1 MINNRDCFFYKKSD
15 FINRL
20 QDLSPDSVCY
30 IADTQQ
36 IYTHGRYFECNVTQD
51 IVEQL
56 IQNHGYLTAADLPV
70 LTGGASPTPDEYVT
84 GVSVGGHNINVQKGK
99 LSEINVGS
107 ASKLETP
114 RKIELSG
121 DLSGSIMFDGSQ
133 DVNIETIV
141 HNSTTADRLTTPR
154 TISLSSQA
162 TGQVS
167 FDGSGNVDIPVTVN
181 ELDSK
186 NANNRDLNSLVTLNG
201 YGGNLFY
208 GIGGNTS
215 TNKPS
220 GIDWFGLLTF
230 KSASGNYTTQILGSN
245 NRLYSR
251 SNADTS
257 LGSWNTI
264 AYLTDNVASATK
276 LQNTRTFTISDGTN
290 SGTASNFD
298 GTGNVTLRLPGTIN
312 ANIIGNVTGDIVG
325 DITGDLHGNAD
336 TATKLQ
342 TGRNIN
348 GTLFDGT
355 QNITTAQWG
364 TARNLTIGN
373 STKSVNGS
381 ANVSWTLSEIGAV
394 NKAGDTITGTLNMQA
409 GINLAE
415 ADGESWHLHGIF
427 ATNDW
432 WDIAGYSTAKDDGY
446 LDIRTGD
453 NGDEGIRVSQWD
465 SSKLVREAWLLNSH
479 GNTIFPGIVVAPTF
493 SGALSGNAS
502 TASRLATARTISLTG
517 DASGSASFD
526 GSANISIPVTI
537 ANDSHTH
544 ATSASSNATTNL
556 TITAGGTTATVADLY
571 ATYADQL
578 RTARTISLTGDVTGS
593 TSFNGTGNVSIAAT
607 VANNSH
613 THTFANISDKPLSRG
628 WSQNNNNN
636 ITTAQFLDLLKDA
649 GAFKYGWFH
658 ARGLWSYA
666 VTSNITDTGYGIL
679 DLAGCA
685 ITVWGSSKNNCTVLV
700 IPPLNSAVSSS
711 VELGT
716 IYLYINN
723 GEDYLSGW
731 RKIARFEDIDWNNI
745 TNKPSS
751 FTPSSHTHPLSQIS
765 NLNANWDS
773 LLVNAPSAYL
783 TRWPSISEVTGK
795 QNFVLKLNGGTTE
808 GTNQFTYNGTAA
820 KTLSITPSSIGAAT
834 SSHSH
839 SYLPL
844 SGGTLTGKLNITY
857 GVNGSMFDVK
867 NTSDGEVYF
876 SMYSGDTWVASVTGN
891 HPQYGAAI
899 YNGINKRYL
908 GITASGIPHYQGNA
922 LLHAGNYTSYT
933 VTKTGSGA
941 SGTWPISI
949 SGTSVR
955 TDVLNDNPT
964 EQASNMVQYVTGQYT
979 GIAGNTEVNGKWGA
993 PEDSQDSF
1001 DNGFQNIQILRLGWS
1016 NSYYTDLYTGPN
1028 NAVGKYGL
1036 QWRQIVN
1043 NAATNWRILLDSSNY
1058 TSYTVTKTGSGA
1070 SGTWGINISGK
1081 AANADTLNNEV
1092 IQYVSA
1098 SRGIPYRFSI
1108 NRQGQYRTY
1117 IKLGTLPLPADVGSG
1132 ESKVIFFVYGG
1143 MNFGDREESVHVGTV
1158 STRGSV
1164 KASLRNIIGKREL
1177 QIGCVTTDSNVEVW
1191 LHHTNNY
1198 LGTTT
1203 IDVVASSQF
1212 SYTMQPTSSAPANVT
1227 WLNSEQVV
1235 TTSDLAAVA
1244 TSGNYNDLINKPN
1257 IPEGTEVDTAL
1268 SSTSVNPVQNK
1279 VITSAL
1285 NGKASTNHTHSQYL
1299 TSSSLSGYATQS
1311 WVKGQG
1317 YLTTPYTLPT
1327 ASSSVKGGITLGYSS
1342 TGKNY
1347 AVALDG
1353 NGRAYVN
1360 VPWTDNNTT
1369 YSPATASVYGLVKI
1383 GFQESGKNYPVE
1395 LNSSGQMYVN
1405 VPWTDTNTT
1414 YGVATTSSNGL
1425 MSAAMV
1431 TKLNGI
1437 ATGANNYT
1445 HPSYTA
1451 RSSGLYKITIDSL
1464 GHVSSA
1470 TAVSKNDIVALGIP
1484 ASDTNTHYTTHL
1496 YAGTSSGSTN
1506 ASTSNG
1512 GTHLILTDDSTV
1524 RNRVKL
1530 TGSGATSVSSDASGN
1545 ITISSTNTTYG
1556 PATTSSAG
1564 LMSAADKAKLDG
1576 IQASADAVSISRNLT
1591 SGTQIA
1597 SITINGSSTAL
1608 YAPAASTSTDT
1619 KNTTGTSNSTSK
1631 LYLAGGTTQS
1641 SAGVQTYSNV
1651 NVYTQSGQLYATR
1664 MNATNGFYET
1674 SDARLKDFKD
1684 DIKALDVVSEIP
1696 TKYFTWKSDESK
1708 TEHIGTSAQ
1717 EIQKLYP
1724 DLVTENEDGVLSVD
1738 YARLSIIALAA
1749 IKELKAQIDEL
1760 KSKN

>member
-56 IQNHGYLTAADLPV
+56 IQNHGYLTPADLPV

-167 FDGSGNVDIPVTVN
+167 FDGSGNVDIPVTIN

-215 TNKPS
+215 TNRPS
-220 GIDWFGLLTF
+220 GVDWFGLFSF

-298 GTGNVTLRLPGTIN
+298 GTGNVTLRLPRTIN

-355 QNITTAQWG
+355 KNIITAQWG

-394 NKAGDTITGTLNMQA
+394 NKAGDTMTGTLNMQA

-415 ADGESWHLHGIF
+415 ADGESWHLRGIF

-613 THTFANISDKPLSRG
+613 THTFANISDKPLSGG

-636 ITTAQFLDLLKDA
+636 ITTAQFLDLLEDA

-666 VTSNITDTGYGIL
+666 VTSNITDTGYGTL

-716 IYLYINN
+716 IYIYVNN

-731 RKIARFEDIDWNNI
+731 RKIARFEDINWNNI

-765 NLNANWDS
+765 NLNAGWDS
-773 LLVNAPSAYL
+773 LLANAPSAYL

-795 QNFVLKLNGGTTE
+795 QNLVIRLNGGTTE
-808 GTNQFTYNGTAA
+808 GTNQFTYNGTTA
-820 KTLSITPSSIGAAT
+820 KTLSITPSSIGAAA

-844 SGGTLTGKLNITY
+844 SGGT
-857 GVNGSMFDVK
+857 M
-867 NTSDGEVYF
+867 
-876 SMYSGDTWVASVTGN
+876 TGN
-891 HPQYGAAI
+891 IVFSGATNATSSIKMSTETSNYRVGVQWESKNEGKKLGEIGYWNTEQRI
-899 YNGINKRYL
+899 YL
-908 GITASGIPHYQGNA
+908 NA
-922 LLHAGNYTSYT
+922 LADEVSEIWTDTVGKYSLVVGKNLLTYNTHPLLHSANYTNYT
-933 VTKTGSGA
+933 VTKTGGGA

-949 SGTSVR
+949 SGNAASANSATISNRATYLTS
-955 TDVLNDNPT
+955 T
-964 EQASNMVQYVTGQYT
+964 YT
-979 GIAGNTEVNGKWGA
+979 GSGGLQPPSYFNGMGLKVNMMNKPVSYCDVIVVNGYGGQGSDVPYINALAFQKTANAHGEVYHARGDYNGDAWGTWWKFLD
-993 PEDSQDSF
+993 EY
-1001 DNGFQNIQILRLGWS
+1001 N
-1016 NSYYTDLYTGPN
+1016 YTG
-1028 NAVGKYGL
+1028 
-1036 QWRQIVN
+1036 
-1043 NAATNWRILLDSSNY
+1043 
-1058 TSYTVTKTGSGA
+1058 YTVTKTGGGA
-1070 SGTWGINISGK
+1070 SGTWNINISGT
-1081 AANADTLNNEV
+1081 AASANSVAWNNVSGKPSSFTPSSHTHSISQVTGRGKLTFTGAATGTYDGSGNLTINIPTGGGEADSVAWNNITGKPSTFTPAAHTHGSDDVTALTGYSEGSSTTTL
-1092 IQYVSA
+1092 SA
-1098 SRGIPYRFSI
+1098 SMSL
-1108 NRQGQYRTY
+1108 NAA
-1117 IKLGTLPLPADVGSG
+1117 L
-1132 ESKVIFFVYGG
+1132 
-1143 MNFGDREESVHVGTV
+1143 
-1158 STRGSV
+1158 
-1164 KASLRNIIGKREL
+1164 ASLQN
-1177 QIGCVTTDSNVEVW
+1177 QIQTKQVAGSYASAS
-1191 LHHTNNY
+1191 HTH
-1198 LGTTT
+1198 T
-1203 IDVVASSQF
+1203 AS
-1212 SYTMQPTSSAPANVT
+1212 
-1227 WLNSEQVV
+1227 QV
-1235 TTSDLAAVA
+1235 SGLARVA
-1244 TSGNYNDLINKPN
+1244 TTGSYNDLTNKPT
-1257 IPEGTEVDTAL
+1257 IP
-1268 SSTSVNPVQNK
+1268 SIPSISISTSGSGNVVTGISATGHT
-1279 VITSAL
+1279 IT
-1285 NGKASTNHTHSQYL
+1285 
-1299 TSSSLSGYATQS
+1299 
-1311 WVKGQG
+1311 
-1317 YLTTPYTLPT
+1317 
-1327 ASSSVKGGITLGYSS
+1327 
-1342 TGKNY
+1342 
-1347 AVALDG
+1347 
-1353 NGRAYVN
+1353 
-1360 VPWTDNNTT
+1360 
-1369 YSPATASVYGLVKI
+1369 
-1383 GFQESGKNYPVE
+1383 
-1395 LNSSGQMYVN
+1395 
-1405 VPWTDTNTT
+1405 
-1414 YGVATTSSNGL
+1414 
-1425 MSAAMV
+1425 V
-1431 TKLNGI
+1431 TKG
-1437 ATGANNYT
+1437 
-1445 HPSYTA
+1445 
-1451 RSSGLYKITIDSL
+1451 
-1464 GHVSSA
+1464 
-1470 TAVSKNDIVALGIP
+1470 
-1484 ASDTNTHYTTHL
+1484 
-1496 YAGTSSGSTN
+1496 
-1506 ASTSNG
+1506 
-1512 GTHLILTDDSTV
+1512 
-1524 RNRVKL
+1524 
-1530 TGSGATSVSSDASGN
+1530 
-1545 ITISSTNTTYG
+1545 TISS
-1556 PATTSSAG
+1556 
-1564 LMSAADKAKLDG
+1564 
-1576 IQASADAVSISRNLT
+1576 V
-1591 SGTQIA
+1591 
-1597 SITINGSSTAL
+1597 
-1608 YAPAASTSTDT
+1608 DT
-1619 KNTTGTSNSTSK
+1619 KNTTGTSNSNNK
-1631 LYLAGGTTQS
+1631 LYLVGGISQS
-1641 SAGVQTYSNV
+1641 NTGIVTYSNSL
-1651 NVYTQSGQLYATR
+1651 VYTQSGQLYASQ
-1664 MNATNGFYET
+1664 MNATNGFFET
-1674 SDARLKDFKD
+1674 SDARLKDFKENV
-1684 DIKALDVVSEIP
+1684 KALDTVDQIP
-1696 TKYFTWKSDESK
+1696 TKYFTWKEDESK
-1708 TEHIGTSAQ
+1708 ESQIGTSAQ
-1717 EIQKLYP
+1717 EVEKLYP
-1724 DLVTENEDGVLSVD
+1724 ELVFKTEDNTLTVD
-1738 YARLSIIALAA
+1738 YAKLSIIALAA
-1749 IKELKAQIDEL
+1749 IKELKAEIQSLKEEIKQL
-1760 KSKN
+1760 KSK

>member
-20 QDLSPDSVCY
+20 QDLSSDSVCY

-56 IQNHGYLTAADLPV
+56 IQNHGYLTPADLPV

-121 DLSGSIMFDGSQ
+121 DLSGSTMFDGSQ

-257 LGSWNTI
+257 LGSWNTV

-298 GTGNVTLRLPGTIN
+298 GTGNVTLRLPRTIN
-312 ANIIGNVTGDIVG
+312 ADIVGNVTGDIVG

-355 QNITTAQWG
+355 KNITTAQWG

-394 NKAGDTITGTLNMQA
+394 NKAGDTMTGTLNMRA

-415 ADGESWHLHGIF
+415 ADGESWHLHGTF

-465 SSKLVREAWLLNSH
+465 SSKVVREAWLLNSH
-479 GNTIFPGIVVAPTF
+479 GNTIFPGTVAAPTF

-502 TASRLATARTISLTG
+502 TASKLATARTISLTG

-613 THTFANISDKPLSRG
+613 THTFANITDKPISG
-628 WSQNNNNN
+628 AWSQDNNNN
-636 ITTAQFLDLLKDA
+636 ITTAQFLDLLEDA

-658 ARGLWSYA
+658 AKGLWSYA
-666 VTSNITDTGYGIL
+666 NTSNITDTGYGTL

-685 ITVWGSSKNNCTVLV
+685 ITVWGTSRTKCTVLV
-700 IPPLNSAVSSS
+700 IPPLNSSVSPS

-716 IYLYINN
+716 IYIYVNN
-723 GEDYLSGW
+723 GEGYSSGW

-765 NLNANWDS
+765 NLNGGWDS

-795 QNFVLKLNGGTTE
+795 QNLVLKLNGGTTE
-808 GTNQFTYNGTAA
+808 GTNQFTYNGTVA
-820 KTLSITPSSIGAAT
+820 KSVNITPSGIGAAAA
-834 SSHSH
+834 SHSH
-839 SYLPL
+839 SNYVQ
-844 SGGTLTGKLNITY
+844 K
-857 GVNGSMFDVK
+857 
-867 NTSDGEVYF
+867 
-876 SMYSGDTWVASVTGN
+876 SGDTMTGPLTISTSGCPLYIQGGSSVESYLKVKLGETDKSAFGYNSSLGTFLYSYTYGGYLSLTDSGLARIYKGSSLVGTLWHSGNDGSGSGLDADLLDGYQASSFLRNRTAGN
-891 HPQYGAAI
+891 I
-899 YNGINKRYL
+899 DFNT
-908 GITASGIPHYQGNA
+908 ITESGIYRMSYTISNGATNGPSNNEWGQMLVLHGSGDTIAQLSIGYSSESSIKYRSGNPTDVGGSGSWNSWKTV
-922 LLHAGNYTSYT
+922 LDSGNYT
-933 VTKTGSGA
+933 
-941 SGTWPISI
+941 
-949 SGTSVR
+949 
-955 TDVLNDNPT
+955 D
-964 EQASNMVQYVTGQYT
+964 
-979 GIAGNTEVNGKWGA
+979 
-993 PEDSQDSF
+993 
-1001 DNGFQNIQILRLGWS
+1001 
-1016 NSYYTDLYTGPN
+1016 
-1028 NAVGKYGL
+1028 
-1036 QWRQIVN
+1036 
-1043 NAATNWRILLDSSNY
+1043 
-1058 TSYTVTKTGSGA
+1058 YTVTKTGSGA

-1092 IQYVSA
+1092 IQYVGA

-1108 NRQGQYRTY
+1108 NRQGQYHTY
-1117 IKLGTLPLPADVGSG
+1117 IKLGTLPLPADIGSS

-1143 MNFGDREESVHVGTV
+1143 INFGDREESVHIGTV

-1191 LHHTNNY
+1191 LHHTNSY

-1268 SSTSVNPVQNK
+1268 STTSVNPVQNK

-1285 NGKASTNHTHSQYL
+1285 NGKANTSHTHSQYL

-1347 AVALDG
+1347 AVALDS

-1437 ATGANNYT
+1437 ANGANNYT

-1451 RSSGLYKITIDSL
+1451 RSSGLYKIAVDSL

-1530 TGSGATSVSSDASGN
+1530 TGSGATRVSSDASGN

-1564 LMSAADKAKLDG
+1564 LMSAADKAKLDE
-1576 IQASADAVSISRNLT
+1576 IQASADTVSISRNLT

-1597 SITINGSSTAL
+1597 SITINGSNTAL
-1608 YAPAASTSTDT
+1608 YAPTNTDT
-1619 KNTTGTSNSTSK
+1619 KNTAGSTNTSSK
-1631 LYLAGGTTQS
+1631 LFLIGATSQAAS
-1641 SAGVQTYSNV
+1641 PVTYSNIS
-1651 NVYTQSGQLYATR
+1651 VYTISGALYASKMYT
-1664 MNATNGFYET
+1664 TDGFYET
-1674 SDARLKDFKD
+1674 SDARLKNFKD

-1696 TKYFTWKSDESK
+1696 TKYFTWKKEYIDKNSDPK
-1708 TEHIGTSAQ
+1708 LHIGTSAQ

-1724 DLVTENEDGVLSVD
+1724 DLVTENEEGELSVD

-1749 IKELKAQIDEL
+1749 IKELKKEIDEL
-1760 KSKN
+1760 KSKIN

>member
-56 IQNHGYLTAADLPV
+56 IQNHGYLTPADLPV

-121 DLSGSIMFDGSQ
+121 DLSGSTMFDGSQ

-257 LGSWNTI
+257 LGSWNTV

-298 GTGNVTLRLPGTIN
+298 GTGNVTLRLPRTIN
-312 ANIIGNVTGDIVG
+312 ADIVGNVTGDIVG

-355 QNITTAQWG
+355 RNITTAQWG

-394 NKAGDTITGTLNMQA
+394 NKAGDTMTGALNMQA
-409 GINLAE
+409 GITLLE
-415 ADGESWHLHGIF
+415 ADGESTHLHGIF
-427 ATNDW
+427 AANDW
-432 WDIAGYSTAKDDGY
+432 WDIAGYATTTDGGY

-453 NGDEGIRVSQWD
+453 NGNEPIYISQIG
-465 SSKLVREAWLLNSH
+465 SSGNAVHRATILDGS
-479 GNTIFPGIVVAPTF
+479 GNTQFPGTVTAPTF

-502 TASRLATARTISLTG
+502 TASKLATARTISLTG

-613 THTFANISDKPLSRG
+613 THTFANITDKPISG
-628 WSQNNNNN
+628 AWSQDNNNN
-636 ITTAQFLDLLKDA
+636 ITTAQFLDLLEDA

-658 ARGLWSYA
+658 AKGLWSYA
-666 VTSNITDTGYGIL
+666 NTSNITDTGYGTL

-685 ITVWGSSKNNCTVLV
+685 ITVWGTSRTKCTILV
-700 IPPLNSAVSSS
+700 IPPLNSSVSPS

-716 IYLYINN
+716 IYIYVNN
-723 GEDYLSGW
+723 GESYSSGW

-765 NLNANWDS
+765 NLNGGWDS

-795 QNFVLKLNGGTTE
+795 QNFILKLNGGTTE
-808 GTNQFTYNGTAA
+808 GTNQFTYNGTVAKSVNITPSGIGAAAASHSHPLSGISDLNANWDAILKAAPSVYVTRHPTISEVTNKQNLVIKLNGGTTEGTNQFTYNGTTA
-820 KTLSITPSSIGAAT
+820 KTLNITPSSIGAAA
-834 SSHSH
+834 SSHTHTISQI
-839 SYLPL
+839 
-844 SGGTLTGKLNITY
+844 SGLQAELNSKLESVSLADL
-857 GVNGSMFDVK
+857 GV
-867 NTSDGEVYF
+867 TA
-876 SMYSGDTWVASVTGN
+876 T
-891 HPQYGAAI
+891 AAE
-899 YNGINKRYL
+899 INKLDGLATTAAEL
-908 GITASGIPHYQGNA
+908 GYVHGVTSNIQTQLNSKANASA
-922 LLHAGNYTSYT
+922 LSAYAL
-933 VTKTGSGA
+933 KDGSNA

-949 SGTSVR
+949 SGNAASATTASKLGSYTANKYMLSLDKSGADFNTITESGAYRFGASNTNGPGYNYGQLLVLHGGGDTIAQIAVDYSASMVR
-955 TDVLNDNPT
+955 VRAGNPTDVGG
-964 EQASNMVQYVTGQYT
+964 TGT
-979 GIAGNTEVNGKWGA
+979 WRSWNT
-993 PEDSQDSF
+993 
-1001 DNGFQNIQILRLGWS
+1001 
-1016 NSYYTDLYTGPN
+1016 
-1028 NAVGKYGL
+1028 
-1036 QWRQIVN
+1036 
-1043 NAATNWRILLDSSNY
+1043 LLDTSNY
-1058 TSYTVTKTGSGA
+1058 TSYTVTKTGGGA
-1070 SGTWGINISGK
+1070 SGTWNINISGTAAKANSVAWNNVSGKPSSYTPSSHTHNISQITGRGTLTFTGAATGTYNGSGNLTINIPEGGGEADSVAWNNITGKPSTFTPAAHTHGTDDITALTGYREGSATTTLSASMTLNAALASLQNQVQAK
-1081 AANADTLNNEV
+1081 AALTHTHTASQVSGLAD
-1092 IQYVSA
+1092 
-1098 SRGIPYRFSI
+1098 
-1108 NRQGQYRTY
+1108 
-1117 IKLGTLPLPADVGSG
+1117 
-1132 ESKVIFFVYGG
+1132 
-1143 MNFGDREESVHVGTV
+1143 
-1158 STRGSV
+1158 
-1164 KASLRNIIGKREL
+1164 
-1177 QIGCVTTDSNVEVW
+1177 
-1191 LHHTNNY
+1191 
-1198 LGTTT
+1198 
-1203 IDVVASSQF
+1203 
-1212 SYTMQPTSSAPANVT
+1212 
-1227 WLNSEQVV
+1227 
-1235 TTSDLAAVA
+1235 VA
-1244 TSGNYNDLINKPN
+1244 TSGDYNDLSNKPT
-1257 IPEGTEVDTAL
+1257 IP
-1268 SSTSVNPVQNK
+1268 
-1279 VITSAL
+1279 
-1285 NGKASTNHTHSQYL
+1285 
-1299 TSSSLSGYATQS
+1299 SLSGYATQTWVNGQIDAITPASIGAAASNHSHTWNSITNKPS
-1311 WVKGQG
+1311 WIGSSKPSYSWNEISGKPSSFTPSSHTHPISQITNRG
-1317 YLTTPYTLPT
+1317 TLTFTGAATGSYDGSGNLTINIP
-1327 ASSSVKGGITLGYSS
+1327 SGGMSSVSWSDI
-1342 TGKNY
+1342 
-1347 AVALDG
+1347 
-1353 NGRAYVN
+1353 
-1360 VPWTDNNTT
+1360 
-1369 YSPATASVYGLVKI
+1369 
-1383 GFQESGKNYPVE
+1383 SGKP
-1395 LNSSGQMYVN
+1395 STFTPSAHTHSASDITSGTLALARI
-1405 VPWTDTNTT
+1405 PT
-1414 YGVATTSSNGL
+1414 GTTS
-1425 MSAAMV
+1425 
-1431 TKLNGI
+1431 T
-1437 ATGANNYT
+1437 T
-1445 HPSYTA
+1445 
-1451 RSSGLYKITIDSL
+1451 
-1464 GHVSSA
+1464 
-1470 TAVSKNDIVALGIP
+1470 VALG
-1484 ASDTNTHYTTHL
+1484 NHTHSEY
-1496 YAGTSSGSTN
+1496 ST
-1506 ASTSNG
+1506 
-1512 GTHLILTDDSTV
+1512 
-1524 RNRVKL
+1524 
-1530 TGSGATSVSSDASGN
+1530 
-1545 ITISSTNTTYG
+1545 
-1556 PATTSSAG
+1556 
-1564 LMSAADKAKLDG
+1564 
-1576 IQASADAVSISRNLT
+1576 
-1591 SGTQIA
+1591 
-1597 SITINGSSTAL
+1597 
-1608 YAPAASTSTDT
+1608 TDT
-1619 KNTTGTSNSTSK
+1619 KNTAGSTNTSSK
-1631 LYLAGGTTQS
+1631 LFLIGATSQ
-1641 SAGVQTYSNV
+1641 AANPITYSNSS
-1651 NVYTQSGQLYATR
+1651 VYTINSELHASKMYATD
-1664 MNATNGFYET
+1664 GFYET
-1674 SDARLKDFKD
+1674 SDARLKTFGE
-1684 DIKALDVVSEIP
+1684 DIKALEVVSELP

-1760 KSKN
+1760 KSKIN